1 VLAGVSVRFEPV
13 CHTLRISADMTA
25 TADPDRPSERSYTT
39 MRKLAVLILTAAALG
54 ALFAALAL
62 RGGSPSAA
70 QASSHREAPLISED
84 PSGDNTD
91 TYAFRSPD
99 RPDTVT
105 IISNYIPGEDPA
117 AGPNWYTFSP
127 SARYVIY
134 ADKNGDGKPDVTW
147 RFRFKN
153 QEPVAFL
160 QNTQQSYTVTRVEGN
175 SSRVVGTGLLT
186 PPDNIGPRSTPN
198 YHSLALAGVHDLNDG
213 SKVFAGQRDDGFFGD
228 IGAVFDLVAIR
239 KGTGASGGGKDFFAG
254 YAVHTVSLQVPMSQL
269 DNGGNHIVGVWSATE
284 RPVVKVKLAKLK
296 GRKTLQKTTEWQQ
309 VSRLG
314 NPLINELLIP
324 TQLKDKWNAT
334 TPDKDKQF
342 EQYYSSPILAKLLN
356 QLYPQFGPFQEN
368 NRTDLVSV
376 LLTGLK
382 EPNLNFTGETRAD
395 EIRLNLAIPPT
406 ASVGKGNRLGVL
418 GGDLAGWP
426 NGRRL
431 EDDVIDIA
439 ERAVGGV
446 LIGHSLPLGDGVDGN
461 DVGYMTSFPYQAD
474 PFSGFDNTKGQQK
487 P

>member
-1 VLAGVSVRFEPV
+1 
-13 CHTLRISADMTA
+13 
-25 TADPDRPSERSYTT
+25 
-39 MRKLAVLILTAAALG
+39 MRKLAVLLLAAAAL
-54 ALFAALAL
+54 AALVAAL
-62 RGGSPSAA
+62 TSRGGSPATA

-84 PSGDNTD
+84 PSADNTD

-99 RPDTVT
+99 ARDTVT

-134 ADKNGDGKPDVTW
+134 ADKNGDGKPDITW

-153 QEPVAFL
+153 RAPVAFL
-160 QNTQQSYTVTRVEGN
+160 QNTQQEYTVTRLDGK
-175 SSRVVGTGLLT
+175 SSRVVGSGLLT
-186 PPDNIGPRSTPN
+186 PPDNIGPRSTPG
-198 YHSLALAGVHDLNDG
+198 YHALAMAGIHDLNDG

-228 IGAVFDLVAIR
+228 IGAAFDLVAIR
-239 KGTGASGGGKDFFAG
+239 SGTGASGGGKDFFAG
-254 YAVHTVSLQVPMSQL
+254 YAVHTVSLQVPLSQL
-269 DNGGNHIVGVWSATE
+269 DNGGNHVVGVWSASE
-284 RPVVKVKLAKLK
+284 RPVTKVTLAKSR
-296 GRKTLQKTTEWQQ
+296 GRKVLQKTTEWKQ

-314 NPLINELLIP
+314 EPLINELLIP
-324 TQLKDKWNAT
+324 TELKDKWNAS

-342 EQYYSSPILAKLLN
+342 EQYYSSPVLAKLLN
-356 QLYPQFGPFQEN
+356 QLYPQFGPFTET

-382 EPNLNFTGETRAD
+382 EPNLNYTGTTLAD

-406 ASVGKGNRLGVL
+406 APVGHGNRLGVL
-418 GGDLAGWP
+418 GGDLAGYP

-431 EDDVIDIA
+431 EDDVIDIS

-461 DVGYMTSFPYQAD
+461 DVPYLATFPYQAD
-474 PFSGFDNTKGQQK
+474 PFSGYENTKGQQK

>member
-1 VLAGVSVRFEPV
+1 
-13 CHTLRISADMTA
+13 
-25 TADPDRPSERSYTT
+25 
-39 MRKLAVLILTAAALG
+39 MRKLAVLLLAAAAL
-54 ALFAALAL
+54 AALVAAL
-62 RGGSPSAA
+62 TSRGGSPATA

-84 PSGDNTD
+84 PSADNTD

-99 RPDTVT
+99 APDTVT

-134 ADKNGDGKPDVTW
+134 ADKNGDGKPDITW

-153 QEPVAFL
+153 RAPVAFL
-160 QNTQQSYTVTRVEGN
+160 QNTQQEYTVTRLDGK
-175 SSRVVGTGLLT
+175 SSRVVGSGLLT
-186 PPDNIGPRSTPN
+186 PPDNIGPRSTPG
-198 YHSLALAGVHDLNDG
+198 YHALAMAGIHDLNDG

-228 IGAVFDLVAIR
+228 IGAAFDLVAIR
-239 KGTGASGGGKDFFAG
+239 SGTGASGGGKDFFAG
-254 YAVHTVSLQVPMSQL
+254 YAVHTVSLQVPLSQL
-269 DNGGNHIVGVWSATE
+269 DNGGNHIVGVWSASE
-284 RPVVKVKLAKLK
+284 RPVTKVTLAKSR
-296 GRKTLQKTTEWQQ
+296 GRKVLQTTTGWKQ

-314 NPLINELLIP
+314 EPLINELLIP
-324 TQLKDKWNAT
+324 TELKDKWNAS

-342 EQYYSSPILAKLLN
+342 EQYYSSPVLAKLLN
-356 QLYPQFGPFQEN
+356 QLYPQFGLFTET

-382 EPNLNFTGETRAD
+382 EPNLNYTGTTLAD
-395 EIRLNLAIPPT
+395 EIRLNLAIAPT
-406 ASVGKGNRLGVL
+406 APVGHGNRLGVL
-418 GGDLAGWP
+418 GGDLAGYP

-431 EDDVIDIA
+431 EDDVIDIS

-461 DVGYMTSFPYQAD
+461 DVPYLATFPYQAD
-474 PFSGFDNTKGQQK
+474 PFSGYENTKGQQK

>member
-1 VLAGVSVRFEPV
+1 MRRLAFVL
-13 CHTLRISADMTA
+13 L
-25 TADPDRPSERSYTT
+25 
-39 MRKLAVLILTAAALG
+39 AAAASA
-54 ALFAALAL
+54 ALIAALAS

-84 PSGDNTD
+84 PSADNTD

-105 IISNYIPGEDPA
+105 IIANYIPGEDPA
-117 AGPNWYTFSP
+117 AGPNWYSFSP

-147 RFRFKN
+147 RFRFAN
-153 QEPVAFL
+153 QAPVAFL
-160 QNTQQSYTVTRVEGN
+160 QNTQQKYTVTRLDGS
-175 SSRVVGTGLLT
+175 SSRVVGSGLLT

-198 YHSLALAGVHDLNDG
+198 YHALALAGVHDLNDG

-228 IGAVFDLVAIR
+228 IGSIFDLVAIR
-239 KGTGASGGGKDFFAG
+239 EGTGANGGGKDFFAG
-254 YAVHTVSLQVPMSQL
+254 YAVHSIALQVPLSQL
-269 DNGGNHIVGVWSATE
+269 DNGSNHVVGIWAASDRLVT
-284 RPVVKVKLAKLK
+284 KVTLAKWR
-296 GRKTLQKTTEWQQ
+296 GRKVLKSDPDWRQ

-314 NPLINELLIP
+314 NPLINEVLIP
-324 TQLKDKWNAT
+324 TELKDKWNAS
-334 TPDKDKQF
+334 TPDKDRQF

-356 QLYPQFGPFQEN
+356 QLYPQFGPFQET
-368 NRTDLVSV
+368 NRSDLVSV

-382 EPNLNFTGETRAD
+382 QPNLNFTGDTPAD
-395 EIRLNLAIPPT
+395 ELRLNLGIAPT
-406 ASVGKGNRLGVL
+406 APVGHGNRLGVL

-439 ERAVGGV
+439 ERAVGGA
-446 LIGHSLPLGDGVDGN
+446 LIGHSLPLGDGVDAN
-461 DVGYMTSFPYQAD
+461 DVPYMATFPYEAD

>member
-1 VLAGVSVRFEPV
+1 
-13 CHTLRISADMTA
+13 
-25 TADPDRPSERSYTT
+25 
-39 MRKLAVLILTAAALG
+39 MRKLAVLLLAAAAL
-54 ALFAALAL
+54 AALVAAL
-62 RGGSPSAA
+62 TSRGGSPATA

-84 PSGDNTD
+84 PSADNTD

-99 RPDTVT
+99 ARDTVT

-134 ADKNGDGKPDVTW
+134 ADKNGDGKPDITW

-153 QEPVAFL
+153 RAPVAFL
-160 QNTQQSYTVTRVEGN
+160 QNTQQEYTVTRLDGK
-175 SSRVVGTGLLT
+175 SSRVVGSGLLT
-186 PPDNIGPRSTPN
+186 PPDNIGPRSTPG
-198 YHSLALAGVHDLNDG
+198 YHALAMAGIHDLNDG

-228 IGAVFDLVAIR
+228 IGAAFDLVAIR
-239 KGTGASGGGKDFFAG
+239 NGTGASGGGKDFFAG
-254 YAVHTVSLQVPMSQL
+254 YAVHTVSLQVPLSQL
-269 DNGGNHIVGVWSATE
+269 DNGGNHVVGVWSASE
-284 RPVVKVKLAKLK
+284 RPVTKVTLAKSR
-296 GRKTLQKTTEWQQ
+296 GRKVLQKTTEWKQ

-314 NPLINELLIP
+314 EPLINELLIP
-324 TQLKDKWNAT
+324 TELKDKWNAS

-342 EQYYSSPILAKLLN
+342 EQYYSSPVLAKLLN
-356 QLYPQFGPFQEN
+356 QLYPQFGPFTET

-382 EPNLNFTGETRAD
+382 EPNLNYTGTTLAD

-406 ASVGKGNRLGVL
+406 APVGHGNRLGVL
-418 GGDLAGWP
+418 GGDLAGYP

-431 EDDVIDIA
+431 EDDVIDIS

-461 DVGYMTSFPYQAD
+461 DVPYLATFPYQAD
-474 PFSGFDNTKGQQK
+474 PFSGYENTKGQQK

>member
-1 VLAGVSVRFEPV
+1 
-13 CHTLRISADMTA
+13 
-25 TADPDRPSERSYTT
+25 
-39 MRKLAVLILTAAALG
+39 MRKLAFVLLAAA
-54 ALFAALAL
+54 ASAALITAFAS

-84 PSGDNTD
+84 PSADNTD

-153 QEPVAFL
+153 RPPVAFL
-160 QNTQQSYTVTRVEGN
+160 GNTQQEYTVTRLDGR
-175 SSRVVGTGLLT
+175 SPRVVGDDLLT

-198 YHSLALAGVHDLNDG
+198 YHALALAGVHDLSDG

-228 IGAVFDLVAIR
+228 IGAIFDLVAIR
-239 KGTGASGGGKDFFAG
+239 SGTGATGGGKDFFAG
-254 YAVHTVSLQVPMSQL
+254 YAVHSIALQVPLSQL
-269 DNGGNHIVGVWSATE
+269 DNGGNHVVGIWSATE
-284 RPVVKVKLAKLK
+284 RSVAKVSLAKWR
-296 GRKTLQKTTEWQQ
+296 GRKYLRKSSEWQQ

-314 NPLINELLIP
+314 NPLINEVLIP
-324 TQLKDKWNAT
+324 TEMKDKWNAT
-334 TPDKDKQF
+334 SPDKDKQF
-342 EQYYSSPILAKLLN
+342 EQYYSNPILAKLLN
-356 QLYPQFGPFQEN
+356 QLYPQFGPFQET
-368 NRTDLVSV
+368 NRTDLVAV

-382 EPNLNFTGETRAD
+382 EPNLNFTGDTLAD
-395 EIRLNLAIPPT
+395 EIRLNLAIAPT
-406 ASVGKGNRLGVL
+406 APVGQGNRLGVL
-418 GGDLAGWP
+418 GGDLAGYP

-431 EDDVIDIA
+431 EDDVIDIS

-446 LIGHSLPLGDGVDGN
+446 LIGHSLPLGDGVNAN
-461 DVGYMTSFPYQAD
+461 DVPYMTTFPYQAD
-474 PFSGFDNTKGQQK
+474 PFSGFENTKGQQK

>member
-1 VLAGVSVRFEPV
+1 
-13 CHTLRISADMTA
+13 
-25 TADPDRPSERSYTT
+25 
-39 MRKLAVLILTAAALG
+39 MRRLAVVLLAAA
-54 ALFAALAL
+54 ASAALIVAFAS

-84 PSGDNTD
+84 PSADNTD

-99 RPDTVT
+99 KPDTVT

-127 SARYVIY
+127 TARYVIY
-134 ADKNGDGKPDVTW
+134 ADKNGDGKPDITW

-153 QEPVAFL
+153 QAPVAFL
-160 QNTQQSYTVTRVEGN
+160 QNTQQTYTVTRSDGK
-175 SSRVVGTGLLT
+175 SSRVVGSGLLT

-198 YHSLALAGVHDLNDG
+198 YHALAMAGVHDLSDG

-239 KGTGASGGGKDFFAG
+239 SGTGASGGGKDFFAG
-254 YAVHTVSLQVPMSQL
+254 YGVHTVSLQVPLSQL
-269 DNGGNHIVGVWSATE
+269 DNGGSHVVGIWSASE
-284 RPVVKVKLAKLK
+284 RPKITVRDGHAAAK
-296 GRKTLQKTTEWQQ
+296 WVQ

-324 TQLKDKWNAT
+324 TQLKDKWNAS

-342 EQYYSSPILAKLLN
+342 EQYYSSPVLAHLLN
-356 QLYPQFGPFQEN
+356 QLYPQFGPFQET
-368 NRTDLVSV
+368 NRSDLVSV

-382 EPNLNFTGETRAD
+382 QPNLNYTGPTEAD
-395 EIRLNLAIPPT
+395 EIRLSLSIAPT
-406 ASVGKGNRLGVL
+406 APVGRGNRLGVL
-418 GGDLAGWP
+418 GRDLAGYP

-431 EDDVIDIA
+431 EDDVIDIS

-446 LIGHSLPLGDGVDGN
+446 LIGHSLPLGDGVDAN
-461 DVGYMTSFPYQAD
+461 DVPFSTSFPYEAD
-474 PFSGFDNTKGQQK
+474 PFSGYADTKGK
-487 P
+487 DYPTHG

>member
-1 VLAGVSVRFEPV
+1 
-13 CHTLRISADMTA
+13 
-25 TADPDRPSERSYTT
+25 
-39 MRKLAVLILTAAALG
+39 MRKLAVLLLAAAAL
-54 ALFAALAL
+54 AALVAAL
-62 RGGSPSAA
+62 TSRGGSPATA

-84 PSGDNTD
+84 PSADNTD

-99 RPDTVT
+99 APDTVT

-134 ADKNGDGKPDVTW
+134 ADKNGDGKPDITW

-153 QEPVAFL
+153 RAPVAFL
-160 QNTQQSYTVTRVEGN
+160 QNTQQEYTVTRLDGK
-175 SSRVVGTGLLT
+175 SSRVVGSGLLT
-186 PPDNIGPRSTPN
+186 PPDNIGPRSTPG
-198 YHSLALAGVHDLNDG
+198 YHALAMAGIHDLNDG

-228 IGAVFDLVAIR
+228 IGAAFDLVAIR
-239 KGTGASGGGKDFFAG
+239 SGTGASGGGKDFFAG
-254 YAVHTVSLQVPMSQL
+254 YAVHTVSLQVPLSQL
-269 DNGGNHIVGVWSATE
+269 DNGGNHVVGVWSASE
-284 RPVVKVKLAKLK
+284 RPVTKVTLAKSR
-296 GRKTLQKTTEWQQ
+296 GRKVLQTSTGWKQ

-314 NPLINELLIP
+314 EPLINELLIP
-324 TQLKDKWNAT
+324 TELKDKWNAS

-342 EQYYSSPILAKLLN
+342 EQYYSSPVLAKLLN
-356 QLYPQFGPFQEN
+356 QLYPQFGPFTET
-368 NRTDLVSV
+368 NRTDLVSL

-382 EPNLNFTGETRAD
+382 EPNLNYTGTTLAD

-406 ASVGKGNRLGVL
+406 APVGHGNRLGVL
-418 GGDLAGWP
+418 GGDLAGYP

-431 EDDVIDIA
+431 EDDVIDIS

-461 DVGYMTSFPYQAD
+461 DVPYLATFPYQAD
-474 PFSGFDNTKGQQK
+474 PFSGFENTKGQQK

>member
-1 VLAGVSVRFEPV
+1 
-13 CHTLRISADMTA
+13 
-25 TADPDRPSERSYTT
+25 
-39 MRKLAVLILTAAALG
+39 MRKLAVLLLAAAAL
-54 ALFAALAL
+54 AALVAAL
-62 RGGSPSAA
+62 TSRGGSPATA

-84 PSGDNTD
+84 PSADNTD

-99 RPDTVT
+99 APDTVT

-134 ADKNGDGKPDVTW
+134 ADKNGDGKPDITW

-153 QEPVAFL
+153 RAPVAFL
-160 QNTQQSYTVTRVEGN
+160 QNTQQEYTVTRLDGK
-175 SSRVVGTGLLT
+175 SSRVVGSGLLT
-186 PPDNIGPRSTPN
+186 PPDNIGPRSTPG
-198 YHSLALAGVHDLNDG
+198 YHALAMAGIHDLNDG

-228 IGAVFDLVAIR
+228 IGAAFDLVAIR
-239 KGTGASGGGKDFFAG
+239 SGTGASGGGKDFFAG
-254 YAVHTVSLQVPMSQL
+254 YAVHTVSLQVPLSQL
-269 DNGGNHIVGVWSATE
+269 DNGGNHVVGVWSASE
-284 RPVVKVKLAKLK
+284 RPVTKVTLAKSR
-296 GRKTLQKTTEWQQ
+296 GRKVLQTTTGWKQ

-314 NPLINELLIP
+314 EPLINELLIP
-324 TQLKDKWNAT
+324 TELKDKWNAS

-342 EQYYSSPILAKLLN
+342 EQYYSSPVLAKLLN
-356 QLYPQFGPFQEN
+356 QLYPQFGPFTET

-382 EPNLNFTGETRAD
+382 EPNLNYTGTTLAD

-406 ASVGKGNRLGVL
+406 APVGHGNRLGVL
-418 GGDLAGWP
+418 GGDLAGYP

-431 EDDVIDIA
+431 EDDVIDIS

-461 DVGYMTSFPYQAD
+461 DVPYLAIFPYQAD
-474 PFSGFDNTKGQQK
+474 PFSGYENTKGQQK

>member
-1 VLAGVSVRFEPV
+1 
-13 CHTLRISADMTA
+13 
-25 TADPDRPSERSYTT
+25 
-39 MRKLAVLILTAAALG
+39 MRKLAVLLLAAAAL
-54 ALFAALAL
+54 AALVAAL
-62 RGGSPSAA
+62 TSRGGSPATA

-84 PSGDNTD
+84 PSADNTD
-91 TYAFRSPD
+91 TYAFRSAD
-99 RPDTVT
+99 APDTVT

-134 ADKNGDGKPDVTW
+134 ADKNGDGKPDITW

-153 QEPVAFL
+153 RAPVAFL
-160 QNTQQSYTVTRVEGN
+160 QNTQQEYTVTRLDGK
-175 SSRVVGTGLLT
+175 SSRVVGSGLLT
-186 PPDNIGPRSTPN
+186 PPDNIGPRSTPG
-198 YHSLALAGVHDLNDG
+198 YHALAMAGIHDLNDG

-228 IGAVFDLVAIR
+228 IGAAFDLVAIR
-239 KGTGASGGGKDFFAG
+239 SGTGASGGGKDFFAG
-254 YAVHTVSLQVPMSQL
+254 YAVHTVSLQVPLSQL
-269 DNGGNHIVGVWSATE
+269 DNGGNHVVGVWSASE
-284 RPVVKVKLAKLK
+284 RPVTKVTLAKSR
-296 GRKTLQKTTEWQQ
+296 GRKVLQKTTEWKQ

-314 NPLINELLIP
+314 EPLINELLIP
-324 TQLKDKWNAT
+324 TELKDKWNAS

-342 EQYYSSPILAKLLN
+342 EQYYSSPVLAKLLN
-356 QLYPQFGPFQEN
+356 QLYPQFGPFTET

-382 EPNLNFTGETRAD
+382 EPNLNYTGTTLAD

-406 ASVGKGNRLGVL
+406 APVGHGNRLGVL
-418 GGDLAGWP
+418 GGDLAGYP

-431 EDDVIDIA
+431 EDDVIDIS

-461 DVGYMTSFPYQAD
+461 DVPYLATFPYQAD
-474 PFSGFDNTKGQQK
+474 PFSAYENTKGQQK